1 MKIWKQPF
9 YDFYKVRTTLFTYS
23 SIVAKG
29 WLWVASKSGYKECG
43 VSTVDTS
50 VSCNYKVKE
59 FEAKSFNLL
68 NRTFLNF
75 HAFFSLFHNFTEL

>member
-1 MKIWKQPF
+1 MVPMNIRKQPF
-9 YDFYKVRTTLFTYS
+9 YDFYKVHTTLFTHS

-29 WLWVASKSGYKECG
+29 WPFSFDVESVASKSGYKECG

-59 FEAKSFNLL
+59 FEAQIFNLL
-68 NRTFLNF
+68 QL
-75 HAFFSLFHNFTEL
+75 